1 MIVCLDPRGLAVMRR
16 REFITLIGGA
26 AAWPT
31 VTGAQQSAS
40 PPIGILYSSTSESFR
55 EFLNPFRTA
64 LAEVGFTEGR
74 NVIFEDRIAEDHFE
88 RLPELADDL
97 VHHGVAVIVT
107 ASNVPA
113 ALAAK
118 AATRTIPIVFMM
130 GADPV
135 GNGIVDGLA
144 RPGGNVTGIT
154 MLAGEVMQKRLALLR
169 ELVPAAAIMG
179 LLVNPLNSSF
189 TEAILN
195 EQVEAAR
202 RLGVRLLL
210 LNASSPT
217 EIERVFA
224 TLTQQQVS
232 ALLVGPDTFFVGQ
245 RDQLVALAARYRIP
259 TSYFRREF
267 IQAGGLMSYAAD
279 VVKSE
284 HQAAVYVGRILN
296 GERPRDL
303 PVLQATKFE
312 LVVNLRTAKALDLTV
327 SNAMQLLADEVI
339 E

>member
-1 MIVCLDPRGLAVMRR
+1 MRR

-26 AAWPT
+26 AAWPI

-40 PPIGILYSSTSESFR
+40 PLIGFLYSSTSESFR

-74 NVIFEDRIAEDHFE
+74 NVLFENQIAEDHFE
-88 RLPELADDL
+88 RLPGLADDL

-118 AATRTIPIVFMM
+118 AATRAIPIVFMM

-154 MLAGEVMQKRLALLR
+154 YLAAEVTQKRLAMLR
-169 ELVPAAAIMG
+169 ELVPAAAIMAF
-179 LLVNPLNSSF
+179 LANPSNSAFSDAF
-189 TEAILN
+189 LKQ
-195 EQVEAAR
+195 QVEAAR
-202 RLGVRLLL
+202 RLGVSLLI

-217 EIERVFA
+217 EIERAFA
-224 TLTQQQVS
+224 TLAQERVS
-232 ALLVGPDTFFVGQ
+232 ALLVGPDAFFVGQ

-279 VVKSE
+279 VVE
-284 HQAAVYVGRILN
+284 TVHQAGAYVGRILK
-296 GERPRDL
+296 GERPNDL

-312 LVVNLRTAKALDLTV
+312 LVINLTTAKALGLAIPA
-327 SNAMQLLADEVI
+327 SFLSLADELL

>member
-1 MIVCLDPRGLAVMRR
+1 MRR

-31 VTGAQQSAS
+31 VTRAQQSAPS
-40 PPIGILYSSTSESFR
+40 PIGFLYSSTSESFR
-55 EFLNPFRTA
+55 EFLSPFRAA

-154 MLAGEVMQKRLALLR
+154 MLAAEVMQKRLALLR
-169 ELVPAAAIMG
+169 ELVPAAAIVA
-179 LLVNPLNSSF
+179 LLVNPSNSAFSEAVLNQ
-189 TEAILN
+189 
-195 EQVEAAR
+195 QVEAAR
-202 RLGVRLLL
+202 HIGVSLLI

-217 EIERVFA
+217 EIEHVFA
-224 TLTQQQVS
+224 TLPQQQVS
-232 ALLVGPDTFFVGQ
+232 ALIVGPDTFFVGQ

-279 VVKSE
+279 VVESE
-284 HQAAVYVGRILN
+284 RQAGTYVGRILK

-312 LVVNLRTAKALDLTV
+312 LVINLRTAKALGLTV
-327 SNAMQLLADEVI
+327 SNTMQLLADEVI
-339 E
+339 D

>member
-1 MIVCLDPRGLAVMRR
+1 VR
-16 REFITLIGGA
+16 
-26 AAWPT
+26 
-31 VTGAQQSAS
+31 
-40 PPIGILYSSTSESFR
+40 
-55 EFLNPFRTA
+55 
-64 LAEVGFTEGR
+64 
-74 NVIFEDRIAEDHFE
+74 
-88 RLPELADDL
+88 
-97 VHHGVAVIVT
+97 HGVAVIVT
-107 ASNVPA
+107 AGNVPA

-154 MLAGEVMQKRLALLR
+154 MLAAEVMQKRLALLR
-169 ELVPAAAIMG
+169 ELVPAAAIVA
-179 LLVNPLNSSF
+179 LLVNPSNSAFSEAVLNQQ
-189 TEAILN
+189 I
-195 EQVEAAR
+195 EAAR
-202 RLGVRLLL
+202 HLGVSLVI

-217 EIERVFA
+217 EIEHAFA
-224 TLTQQQVS
+224 TLPQQQVS

-259 TSYFRREF
+259 TSYFGREF
-267 IQAGGLMSYAAD
+267 IKAGGLMSYAAD
-279 VVKSE
+279 VVESE
-284 HQAAVYVGRILN
+284 RQAATYVGRILK

-312 LVVNLRTAKALDLTV
+312 LVINLRTAKALGLTV

>member
-1 MIVCLDPRGLAVMRR
+1 MRR
-16 REFITLIGGA
+16 RELITLIGGA

-31 VTGAQQSAS
+31 VTREQQSAS
-40 PPIGILYSSTSESFR
+40 PPIGFLYSSTSESFR
-55 EFLNPFRTA
+55 EFLSPFRA
-64 LAEVGFTEGR
+64 VLAEVGFTEGR

-107 ASNVPA
+107 AGNVPA

-118 AATRTIPIVFMM
+118 AATQTIPIVFMM

-169 ELVPAAAIMG
+169 ELVPAAAIIG
-179 LLVNPLNSSF
+179 LLVNPSNSSF

-195 EQVEAAR
+195 QQVEAAR
-202 RLGVRLLL
+202 RLGVRLLI

-245 RDQLVALAARYRIP
+245 RDQLVALAARHRIP

-267 IQAGGLMSYAAD
+267 VQAGGLMSYAAD
-279 VVKSE
+279 DAE
-284 HQAAVYVGRILN
+284 AERQAAAYVGRILK
-296 GERPRDL
+296 GERPNDL

-312 LVVNLRTAKALDLTV
+312 LVINLTTAKALGLAIPA
-327 SNAMQLLADEVI
+327 SFLSLADELL

>member
-1 MIVCLDPRGLAVMRR
+1 MRR

-40 PPIGILYSSTSESFR
+40 PLIGFLYSSTSESFR

-74 NVIFEDRIAEDHFE
+74 NGLFENQIAEDHFE
-88 RLPELADDL
+88 RLPGLADDL

-118 AATRTIPIVFMM
+118 AATRAIPIVFMM

-144 RPGGNVTGIT
+144 RPSGNVTGIT
-154 MLAGEVMQKRLALLR
+154 MLAAEVMQKRLALLR
-169 ELVPAAAIMG
+169 ELVPSAAIMAF
-179 LLVNPLNSSF
+179 LVNPSNSAFSEALLNQ
-189 TEAILN
+189 
-195 EQVEAAR
+195 QVEAAR
-202 RLGVRLLL
+202 HLGVSLLI

-279 VVKSE
+279 VVESE
-284 HQAAVYVGRILN
+284 HQAAVYVGRILK
-296 GERPRDL
+296 GERPNDL
-303 PVLQATKFE
+303 PVLQVTKFE
-312 LVVNLRTAKALDLTV
+312 LVINLTTAKALGLAIPA
-327 SNAMQLLADEVI
+327 SFLSLADELL